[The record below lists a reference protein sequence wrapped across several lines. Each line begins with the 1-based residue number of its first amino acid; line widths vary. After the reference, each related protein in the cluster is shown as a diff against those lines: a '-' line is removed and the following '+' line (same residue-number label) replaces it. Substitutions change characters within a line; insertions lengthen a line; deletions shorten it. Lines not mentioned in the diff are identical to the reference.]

1 MSDIQDYIEGI
12 MKKHETLPTNP
23 LVHTYINRVNNRLVF
38 KMKDELN
45 LELQMSITMNSF
57 DSTRKLIGKTKN
69 GENVTSP

>member
-1 MSDIQDYIEGI
+1 

-38 KMKDELN
+38 KMKDRLN
-45 LELQMSITMNSF
+45 LELQTSITMNSF

>member
-1 MSDIQDYIEGI
+1 

-23 LVHTYINRVNNRLVF
+23 LVHVYINRVNNRLVF

-45 LELQMSITMNSF
+45 LELQTSITMNSF

-69 GENVTSP
+69 GENVTSL